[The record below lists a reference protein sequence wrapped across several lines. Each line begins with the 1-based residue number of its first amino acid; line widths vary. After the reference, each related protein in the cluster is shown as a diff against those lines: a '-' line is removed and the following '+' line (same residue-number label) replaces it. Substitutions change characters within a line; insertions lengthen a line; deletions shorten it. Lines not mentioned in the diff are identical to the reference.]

1 MTKEALENLLLA
13 LIPYMAVIISAV
25 VGIIKMV
32 SAVISMKNQS
42 KENIEALKEEIK
54 LQSIQLAENIKNNQE
69 LQKQILKLAA
79 AVNRI
84 QPEELQVTG
93 IDSKNSKV

>member
-32 SAVISMKNQS
+32 SAVIAMKNQS

-69 LQKQILKLAA
+69 LQKKMKELAA
-79 AVNRI
+79 VISRV
-84 QPEELQVTG
+84 QPNEVTSNE
-93 IDSKNSKV
+93 SKNT

>member
-13 LIPYMAVIISAV
+13 LIPYMAVIISAT

-32 SAVISMKNQS
+32 AAVISMKNQS

-69 LQKQILKLAA
+69 LQKKIKELAA
-79 AVNRI
+79 VISRV
-84 QPEELQVTG
+84 QTTEVTSNE
-93 IDSKNSKV
+93 SKNT